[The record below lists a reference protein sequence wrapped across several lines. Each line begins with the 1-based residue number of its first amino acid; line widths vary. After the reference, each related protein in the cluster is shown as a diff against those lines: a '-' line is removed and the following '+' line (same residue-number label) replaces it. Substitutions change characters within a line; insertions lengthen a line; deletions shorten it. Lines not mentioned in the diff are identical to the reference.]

1 MFCLV
6 RDIRKCLL
14 VQPVLTLKNT
24 HTHKSPSLHP
34 WSTANLRYPALF
46 LANCPDLSGIPIHRA
61 NHKAP
66 IQLLNPEWCT
76 HSHIYHSIFIRH
88 FAGTF
93 PACFFTSHGF
103 FHPFSPLKSMEHSW
117 KSLKIIFFPLKSLR
131 STISPN
137 VSLTFRSSKPGT
149 QRCRSSPMAPVQLPV
164 APPRRG
170 VETRR

>member
-1 MFCLV
+1 MVIFHSYVKLPEGN
-6 RDIRKCLL
+6 IK
-14 VQPVLTLKNT
+14 KHT
-24 HTHKSPSLHP
+24 HTYKSPSLHP

-103 FHPFSPLKSMEHSW
+103 FPSVFPPKIHGTFM
-117 KSLKIIFFPLKSLR
+117 KIIENPLFFPLKSLR
-131 STISPN
+131 STIFPN

-149 QRCRSSPMAPVQLPV
+149 QCCRSSPMAPVQLPV